1 MPVVQPAL
9 AYSGTAADAIR
20 RWSGPGYILR
30 DSEVLRISCESEP
43 AMITRVS
50 SRVDVIYCSMTL
62 FVFALLL
69 RVIGL
74 DWGQMSP
81 DENPG
86 GAAKVLTGEFSSS
99 LSFYPPLLTY
109 LTAILYVP
117 YYGLGRMLGWWAS
130 TAEFRAAYF
139 EDRMQFVL
147 VGRVVVVALSAVAAP
162 ITFLLAVEQGVR
174 LRIAFLLG
182 GIVALLPASVYW
194 AHIAKSDSALG
205 PAFLFVLLAGF
216 CFCVD
221 PGRLSR
227 RIALALS
234 IAVAVSFKQSAVFF
248 LAPTLLI
255 FFFTTALRQSSLSL
269 VILAW
274 AWTALTTI
282 LFWIPLN
289 IGIILNLRNFM
300 DAQVTQTQM
309 SLRDNGLFAS
319 LAAWFD
325 TQTSDQSGIPP
336 LVLLVW
342 VFVPLISIMFLKTTG
357 SIYRLLAMW
366 TCGFVAMAI
375 IVKLAGTRETGQLL
389 LPYSVL
395 MTSTVLL
402 LAGHFIDGPS
412 TIARVG
418 GSVALLLIA
427 GFFAAGTLSVT
438 RQALAQPVAR
448 DVSAALSRLAPPGTR
463 LLSDIDLTHY
473 LPVSSIGATEMH
485 MRDDRLAAKYSIILP
500 SPAAE
505 SKKESRNGYVVRS
518 FPFVMGGM
526 ENTSPDAKVL
536 LPYVWPL
543 QTEEWRLDY
552 WLARD
557 YRLFVFQNNMLNHS
571 VDTYRNFFTSIDRRC
586 ARANTIETKKPM
598 FEGTELIYQCR

>member
-1 MPVVQPAL
+1 M
-9 AYSGTAADAIR
+9 
-20 RWSGPGYILR
+20 
-30 DSEVLRISCESEP
+30 
-43 AMITRVS
+43 
-50 SRVDVIYCSMTL
+50 
-62 FVFALLL
+62 
-69 RVIGL
+69 
-74 DWGQMSP
+74 
-81 DENPG
+81 
-86 GAAKVLTGEFSSS
+86 
-99 LSFYPPLLTY
+99 
-109 LTAILYVP
+109 
-117 YYGLGRMLGWWAS
+117 
-130 TAEFRAAYF
+130 
-139 EDRMQFVL
+139 
-147 VGRVVVVALSAVAAP
+147 
-162 ITFLLAVEQGVR
+162 
-174 LRIAFLLG
+174 
-182 GIVALLPASVYW
+182 
-194 AHIAKSDSALG
+194 
-205 PAFLFVLLAGF
+205 
-216 CFCVD
+216 
-221 PGRLSR
+221 
-227 RIALALS
+227 
-234 IAVAVSFKQSAVFF
+234 
-248 LAPTLLI
+248 
-255 FFFTTALRQSSLSL
+255 
-269 VILAW
+269 ILAW

-485 MRDDRLAAKYSIILP
+485 MRDDRLAANIRSYCRLQQQK
-500 SPAAE
+500 
-505 SKKESRNGYVVRS
+505 VRRKAGTVTL
-518 FPFVMGGM
+518 FDLF
-526 ENTSPDAKVL
+526 L
-536 LPYVWPL
+536 L
-543 QTEEWRLDY
+543 
-552 WLARD
+552 
-557 YRLFVFQNNMLNHS
+557 
-571 VDTYRNFFTSIDRRC
+571 
-586 ARANTIETKKPM
+586 
-598 FEGTELIYQCR
+598 